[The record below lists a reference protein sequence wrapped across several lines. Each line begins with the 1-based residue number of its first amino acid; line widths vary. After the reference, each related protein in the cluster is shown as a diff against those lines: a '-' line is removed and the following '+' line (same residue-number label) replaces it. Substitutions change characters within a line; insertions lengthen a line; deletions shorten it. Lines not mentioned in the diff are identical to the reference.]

1 MRLLKNTLMTIKNE
15 RMNCRLLK
23 YKYLLRQSD
32 NIGCILLLTPICLII
47 VSRVLVH
54 DSLFRNVCNV
64 LIFFLLLSYC
74 FICYCDMV
82 RDYRY
87 RNKRKILFKFYS
99 PMGRC
104 QTNVCL
110 SLLIADFIP
119 GYYRVLLLPF
129 IYGVI
134 YFVWSKEIRRAKE
147 HGFEKC
153 GNWQIRYWFGIIL
166 MLPLPV
172 YTLHEILCALKLL

>member
-15 RMNCRLLK
+15 RMNGRLLR
-23 YKYLLRQSD
+23 YKYIVSHSFAIS
-32 NIGCILLLTPICLII
+32 NISLITFICLIF

-64 LIFFLLLSYC
+64 VCFLLLLTDCFFSYL
-74 FICYCDMV
+74 DMV
-82 RDYRY
+82 QVYRY
-87 RNKRKILFKFYS
+87 RNKRKIFFKFYS
-99 PMGRC
+99 PMEQC
-104 QTNVCL
+104 ELSVCL
-110 SLLIADFIP
+110 SILIADFIP

-134 YFVWSKEIRRAKE
+134 YFVWSKEIRRAKNL
-147 HGFEKC
+147 GFEKC